1 MNCIHKPKSIFP
13 KQILVAL
20 CSMTICL
27 FSSPLISRASTDDKG
42 DTAPTHEMDVWYRV
56 SIAEK
61 PVGRIHLT
69 SKASKL
75 DDGSKVMEHKSDF
88 FMRLNRDGDVAEVKE
103 SSLLVEDADGNLL
116 RFQVNQEMGENE
128 VVIKGVSRGGEL
140 HITNSSDDSKRSI
153 EIDES
158 WLSNVQQTDLI
169 SDLYKQYQ
177 KDADAKPESIYSAF
191 DAQIMS
197 AVKVTITIKG
207 ISDTGLEK
215 PWDKGLHV
223 IMKQEIQG
231 GTINSTNWFASD
243 GSLLKSVIPGFGMT
257 MERVKKEDAIKQSSD
272 TVDINGLTSVQASGQ
287 VDLLNDASHTFRIS
301 VRRDES
307 IPLKDDN
314 WKILKN
320 GPNQILNQVMEKL
333 RSTSITTFSSIG
345 DSSVSLTKASHPKPA
360 AACLKRSSLIQSDAD
375 EIKSLARKH
384 KKENPLATA
393 KALEVEVSRL
403 ITDANYENVFDSA
416 LTVLEKKEGDC
427 TEHSVLLVALC
438 RAVDVPAR
446 VATGLIG
453 VQAPASDEPVVQFF
467 YHMWTEVYVD
477 GNWHSLDATLGR
489 GGITSAHIKLSDSSL
504 ADGDEGGLISI
515 VNLLGRIEIKVVR

>member
-27 FSSPLISRASTDDKG
+27 FSSPLISQASTDDKG
-42 DTAPTHEMDVWYRV
+42 DTSPTHEMDVWYRV

-158 WLSNVQQTDLI
+158 WLSNVQQFDLI

-177 KDADAKPESIYSAF
+177 KDTDAKPESIYSAF

-438 RAVDVPAR
+438 RAVDIPAR

-467 YHMWTEVYVD
+467 HHMWTEVYVD

-504 ADGDEGGLISI
+504 ADGDESGLISI
-515 VNLLGRIEIKVVR
+515 VNLLGRIEIEVVR